1 MVTLTRSKQP
11 RKQRKALF
19 NAPLHVRHKLLT
31 ARLSEELQRQ
41 YGIKRLPVRKGDTVL
56 ILRGDFK
63 GVRGKVV
70 RVDLKRVR
78 IYVEG
83 ATIKKPSGETVYY
96 PIHPSKVMI
105 VELDL
110 SDKKRLETIERI
122 RKQREEFL
130 KKLEEFREARAVSKP
145 EVIVVGGS
153 GSGQESN
160 K

>member
-70 RVDLKRVR
+70 KVDLRRVR

>member
-70 RVDLKRVR
+70 RVDLRRVR

-83 ATIKKPSGETVYY
+83 ATIKKPNGETVYY

>member
-70 RVDLKRVR
+70 RVDLRRVR

-153 GSGQESN
+153 GGGQESN

>member
-70 RVDLKRVR
+70 RVDLRRVR

>member
-1 MVTLTRSKQP
+1 MVALTRSKQP

-70 RVDLKRVR
+70 RVDLRRVR

-153 GSGQESN
+153 GGGQESN